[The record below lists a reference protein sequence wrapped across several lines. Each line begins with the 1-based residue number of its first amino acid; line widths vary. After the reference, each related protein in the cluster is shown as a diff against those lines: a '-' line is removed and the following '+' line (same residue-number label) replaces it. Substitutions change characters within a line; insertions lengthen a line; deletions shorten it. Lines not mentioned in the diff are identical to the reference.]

1 MAQDWSAVAK
11 AIDARLNEL
20 GWRQRELAER
30 AQVSVAIVRE
40 LQRHT
45 TQRRRNARTLEA
57 LSLALGWH
65 REHLNAVLNGRT
77 PPEPGQDVPLSPDA
91 VASRLASIES
101 RLRVIEGRL
110 DQLLAHFAADD
121 ASRAR

>member
-45 TQRRRNARTLEA
+45 AQRRRNARTLEA

-77 PPEPGQDVPLSPDA
+77 PQPGQNVPLPPDA
-91 VASRLASIES
+91 VASRLASIEA
-101 RLRVIEGRL
+101 RLRGIEGRL
-110 DQLLAHFAADD
+110 DELLAHLTADD
-121 ASRAR
+121 ASRPR